1 MFSTFTRDS
10 HMTAHTDNRPL
21 HSHNSSIL
29 YTFVRIVVPVRLFAA
44 FIVGVTPLF
53 FGCNPPNNRLLAI
66 ATLASTNVVGAET
79 QLNEDLD
86 SGRVSVDEILTVAHE
101 LLDQGDSRGH
111 AFGAA
116 VLEVIE
122 SRQSRLNRGGEFE
135 IFWRRVGRLAF
146 KSAAAAFEGE
156 RFEEAARLV
165 FAGTTRWQT
174 DMYWLKYPDHDALA
188 SYCLARTGRWAEGV
202 HRLRDRPSLEGDAA
216 EALRILTNR
225 GQ

>member
-1 MFSTFTRDS
+1 M
-10 HMTAHTDNRPL
+10 
-21 HSHNSSIL
+21 
-29 YTFVRIVVPVRLFAA
+29 RLFAA
-44 FIVGVTPLF
+44 FLVGVIPLL

-66 ATLASTNVVGAET
+66 ATLASTNAVGAET

-86 SGRVSVDEILTVAHE
+86 SGGVSVDEIVTVAHD

-116 VLEVIE
+116 VLGVIE